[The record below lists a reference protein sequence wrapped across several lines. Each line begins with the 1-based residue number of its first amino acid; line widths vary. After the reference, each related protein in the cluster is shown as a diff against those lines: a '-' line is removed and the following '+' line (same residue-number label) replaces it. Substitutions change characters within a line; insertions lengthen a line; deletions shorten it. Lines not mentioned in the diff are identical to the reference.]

1 MDDIDDGFPGI
12 EEHHRIQRGH
22 INPFGQTA
30 GIGEDA
36 AFPRVT
42 LTLEPVQG
50 ALTDQRIHG
59 AVHMI
64 QPTVHHG
71 RGTIAIM
78 VGLIQL
84 DDLGEQLRGLLGV
97 FDGFREGH
105 RPPHGG
111 GIFGQLLLTHFID
124 QDQSVF
130 GQPFPTT
137 NDLGGKAD
145 VDSLFVVNLVR
156 IEVIDQLRH
165 LAFAHRDDQ
174 HLVFGKEVHL
184 DRFTET

>member
-1 MDDIDDGFPGI
+1 
-12 EEHHRIQRGH
+12 
-22 INPFGQTA
+22 
-30 GIGEDA
+30 
-36 AFPRVT
+36 
-42 LTLEPVQG
+42 
-50 ALTDQRIHG
+50 
-59 AVHMI
+59 
-64 QPTVHHG
+64 
-71 RGTIAIM
+71 M

-111 GIFGQLLLTHFID
+111 GIFGQFFLTHFID
-124 QDQSVF
+124 QDQAVF